1 MSTSTTGPVV
11 EPSVVPSVEPV
22 LELHGI
28 TVRLGGV
35 EVLADIDLTVR
46 RGDCVGIIGPNG
58 AGKTTLFNVAS
69 GFMPT
74 TEGDVRLQGRPINGV
89 KPHRI
94 ARRGLVRTFQNVG
107 GFGDLSVADNMELA
121 TRGRAPDRVARVGAM
136 LGLTDSWQ
144 TLVKDCSL
152 ATRKLVGIAI
162 AVVREPT
169 VLLLDEPL
177 AGLATEDRDHVVEM
191 IRRVHAAGTTICL
204 IEHDIGRTRALV
216 DRLVVLD
223 AGRKIAE
230 ATPDELAARPD
241 IVEDY
246 LT

>member
-1 MSTSTTGPVV
+1 MSPSTAH
-11 EPSVVPSVEPV
+11 PV
-22 LELHGI
+22 LEVNDV

-35 EVLADIDLTVR
+35 EVLADIDLAVA

-58 AGKTTLFNVAS
+58 AGKTTLFNVIS
-69 GFMPT
+69 GFMPPT
-74 TEGDVRLQGRPINGV
+74 QGEVRLQGRRIDGV

-107 GFGDLSVADNMELA
+107 GFGDLSVEQNLLLA
-121 TRGRAPDRVARVGAM
+121 TRGKAPDQVERVREM
-136 LGLTDSWQ
+136 LGLADSWRM
-144 TLVKDCSL
+144 LVKDCSL
-152 ATRKLVGIAI
+152 ASRKLVGIAI
-162 AVVREPT
+162 AVVRAPS

-204 IEHDIGRTRALV
+204 IEHDIGRTRALS

-223 AGRKIAE
+223 AGRKVAE
-230 ATPDELAARPD
+230 GATAELASRTD
-241 IVEDY
+241 LVEAY